1 VGQFPD
7 DGKPNLIRSVRV
19 ADDPRT
25 GGFCSGVTVLRLRHC
40 GRKKSSFE
48 QHFTRM
54 LWDLCAR
61 VRTNSKVLRQF
72 CAYEQKRNLRCRATT
87 ATFKAVSVW
96 PNIHELV

>member
-1 VGQFPD
+1 
-7 DGKPNLIRSVRV
+7 
-19 ADDPRT
+19 
-25 GGFCSGVTVLRLRHC
+25 
-40 GRKKSSFE
+40 
-48 QHFTRM
+48 
-54 LWDLCAR
+54 